1 MIAEKIKLLTFKT
14 KEEFDKKAQ
23 EIISL
28 QYKIDALKAKMN
40 QKLELVKLEYSAKIE
55 PLNTSKKSIVAMI
68 FGWVVQN
75 RSMLFG
81 KKKSARCATGS
92 YGLKKNN
99 KILELRDCDADAEE
113 VAKALF
119 DMGKSEYVKVSYKLD
134 KNAIKSAM
142 DEDADAELLDKYF
155 VKTQDEEFYV
165 KPDKDS
171 DKIDEAM

>member
-1 MIAEKIKLLTFKT
+1 
-14 KEEFDKKAQ
+14 
-23 EIISL
+23 
-28 QYKIDALKAKMN
+28 
-40 QKLELVKLEYSAKIE
+40 
-55 PLNTSKKSIVAMI
+55 MI

-99 KILELRDCDADAEE
+99 KILELRDCDADADE

-142 DEDADAELLDKYF
+142 DEEADAELLDKYF

-171 DKIDEAM
+171 DKIEEAM